1 MPQAVGFAF
10 ALARGDIAFVRIGRR
25 VIFSHGLHGA
35 VGFIV
40 AIYWFLRVER
50 IFGQISEQ
58 CEAKSKQ
65 SSFSCELLKIA
76 ENIQSR
82 RVANLKFLVKSSII
96 LRTL

>member
-1 MPQAVGFAF
+1 MILPLFGLDNV
-10 ALARGDIAFVRIGRR
+10 LSFVMVYTERL
-25 VIFSHGLHGA
+25 VLSLHFTGSREWSE
-35 VGFIV
+35 F
-40 AIYWFLRVER
+40 
-50 IFGQISEQ
+50 FGQISKQ

-82 RVANLKFLVKSSII
+82 RVANLKFLVKSPII

>member
-25 VIFSHGLHGA
+25 VIFSGLHGA

-40 AIYWFLRVER
+40 AIYWFSRVER
-50 IFGQISEQ
+50 IFEQISEQ

-82 RVANLKFLVKSSII
+82 RVANLKFLVKSPII